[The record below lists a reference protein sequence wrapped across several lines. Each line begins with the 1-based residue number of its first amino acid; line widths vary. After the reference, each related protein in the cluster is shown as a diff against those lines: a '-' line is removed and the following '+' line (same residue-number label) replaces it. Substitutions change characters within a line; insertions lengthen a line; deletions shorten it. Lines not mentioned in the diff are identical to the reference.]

1 MLLERCEPAS
11 RRRGSATRGQS
22 RSRGSRQPMSSTA
35 SPSCPH
41 GWMRP
46 IGRRERPDAADILK
60 RLMKRILASLLT
72 MVALAA
78 CASPLA
84 KAETPEQALGAA
96 AQRASQLHSA
106 KFDLTGNVK
115 MTFPPQLGAMFGQRG
130 TSAGS
135 LALDM
140 TGNGEAQFPDRYH
153 ATINAKLAG
162 LSVATEVVVA
172 NGKAYV
178 KNPMTGKWESSAQ
191 GGLTGQLSQPDPLS
205 YEQLLRNVKTINPQ
219 SDTTLQN
226 TPVHHYQLIPDKDKL
241 IASFDKAAVK
251 NPQAKAAIEQV
262 LNSGTMTVDVW
273 FGKDDHLVRRV
284 TTDADYTVD
293 LSQLMGALGAPS
305 SSSSRVPAGSTFHAT
320 AHIEIDY
327 HDFDAP
333 VNISIT
339 TLG

>member
-1 MLLERCEPAS
+1 MAGRDL
-11 RRRGSATRGQS
+11 SAEGNGLTPPIYS
-22 RSRGSRQPMSSTA
+22 K
-35 SPSCPH
+35 SP
-41 GWMRP
+41 
-46 IGRRERPDAADILK
+46 
-60 RLMKRILASLLT
+60 MKRILASLLT

-115 MTFPPQLGAMFGQRG
+115 MTFPSQLGAMFGQSG

-191 GGLTGQLSQPDPLS
+191 GGLSGQLSQPDPLS
-205 YEQLLRNVKTINPQ
+205 YEQLLRNVKSIKDLGETKLA
-219 SDTTLQN
+219 DGTTVRHLQL
-226 TPVHHYQLIPDKDKL
+226 TPDKDKL
-241 IASFDKAAVK
+241 LASFDKAAVK
-251 NPQAKAAIEQV
+251 NPQAKAAIAQV

-273 FGKDDHLVRRV
+273 FGKDDHLVRRI

-293 LSQLMGALGAPS
+293 LSQLLGALGAPS
-305 SSSSRVPAGSTFHAT
+305 GSNNQLPAGSSIHAT
-320 AHIEIDY
+320 AHIEINY
-327 HDFDAP
+327 HDFDKP
-333 VNISIT
+333 VTISIPT
-339 TLG
+339 VG